1 MCVLPLVVLSGGVGA
16 LVLVGACG
24 SGDDIDG
31 DDDDGDDEDSGTG
44 ATGVGTAATVV
55 VCSRC

>member
-16 LVLVGACG
+16 LVLDGACG
-24 SGDDIDG
+24 SGDGIDG
-31 DDDDGDDEDSGTG
+31 DDDGDDEDSGTG